1 MRRVSGR
8 THERLV
14 PKLGNLTGL
23 SPPRLGVSPPGL
35 PASRSAPT
43 SCARPARLPPVPWPG
58 SQAPVRA
65 ATREQGR
72 DGRHDREG
80 GGGRGAEREAGARTA
95 GPRARRPRR
104 VLSRLRRP
112 RCGRSAPT
120 RCSPAPAPPQPNQI
134 GSLRHPVPSPGKSH
148 WTSRKWR
155 FVGNPGGRSLQL
167 AEGLGGARTRRE
179 FPRPAAARDPALG
192 A

>member
-1 MRRVSGR
+1 MRWVSGR
-8 THERLV
+8 RHERLV

-43 SCARPARLPPVPWPG
+43 SCARPARLPPVPWSG

-72 DGRHDREG
+72 DGRHDQEG

-95 GPRARRPRR
+95 GPRARHPRR
-104 VLSRLRRP
+104 VLSRLGRP
-112 RCGRSAPT
+112 LCGRLAPT
-120 RCSPAPAPPQPNQI
+120 RCSPAPAPPQPRPSPIRLALCVIPSLLRASLI
-134 GSLRHPVPSPGKSH
+134 GRRGSGGLLGTPRGGASSSLR
-148 WTSRKWR
+148 
-155 FVGNPGGRSLQL
+155 
-167 AEGLGGARTRRE
+167 
-179 FPRPAAARDPALG
+179 D
-192 A
+192 